1 MHIKDYFKTIKNLI
15 MKFFFFISA
24 VLLTFLS
31 CRKNSPE
38 FFKGSVDRN
47 INSCSGSTGYVFIIK
62 YITKNN
68 TEDSLSTLTLPTQ
81 FKLSGTKINFQ
92 MRNLSN
98 TDEVMF
104 CNTMITPPKQ
114 KVIYNVKPQ

>member
-1 MHIKDYFKTIKNLI
+1 MLSSI
-15 MKFFFFISA
+15 
-24 VLLTFLS
+24 S

-38 FFKGSVDRN
+38 FFNGIVDRN
-47 INSCSGSTGYVFIIK
+47 IKGCSGSSGYVFIIK
-62 YITKNN
+62 YINQNN

-92 MRNLSN
+92 MRNLSKS
-98 TDEVMF
+98 DETMY
-104 CNTMITPPKQ
+104 CNTMINPPNQ

>member
-1 MHIKDYFKTIKNLI
+1 

-24 VLLTFLS
+24 FLLSSFS

-38 FFKGSVDRN
+38 FFNGIVDRN
-47 INSCSGSTGYVFIIK
+47 INGCSGSTGYVFIIK
-62 YITKNN
+62 YINLNN

-81 FKLSGTKINFQ
+81 FKLSGIKINFQ

-98 TDEVMF
+98 SDEVMF
-104 CNTMITPPKQ
+104 CNTMINPPNQ
-114 KVIYNVKPQ
+114 KVIYNVNPK